1 MFRALPV
8 PVRVA
13 SALMPAYLE
22 HMRVI
27 RRMCT
32 DVKMR
37 THISTD
43 GLSGRSDCNCLAVR
57 QAARH
62 VTQFYDQFLAPIG
75 LRTTQFS
82 ILAKLR
88 RLGPMTINALAADLV
103 MDRTTLGR
111 NLLPLERDGLI
122 TVETGKR
129 DRRSKEVRLT
139 EAGAARFQTGVKGW
153 TQAQKQF
160 AAAFGAERTV
170 ELRTLLHAVAATE
183 LGFP

>member
-1 MFRALPV
+1 MRAN
-8 PVRVA
+8 
-13 SALMPAYLE
+13 
-22 HMRVI
+22 
-27 RRMCT
+27 RRSCT

-37 THISTD
+37 TNVSGD
-43 GLSGRSDCNCLAVR
+43 GLSGPDDCNCLAAR

-75 LRTTQFS
+75 LSTTQFS

-122 TVETGKR
+122 AVETGKR

-139 EAGAARFQTGVKGW
+139 EAGAARFRAGVKGW
-153 TQAQKQF
+153 TEAQKRF

-183 LGFP
+183 LGANAPA